1 MDEWSEKIKQII
13 IQRNKRL
20 TEIQDIFTQILNT
33 SKMGMR
39 CDFKMNESNKLIWDL
54 EIGNKTFTLTN
65 EEILKGQNVE
75 YYDKNGYMFISKDKK
90 KDLEET
96 IKELILEK
104 ISQY

>member
-13 IQRNKRL
+13 IQHNKRL

-39 CDFKMNESNKLIWDL
+39 CDFKMNEPNKLIWDL

-75 YYDKNGYMFISKDKK
+75 CYDNDGSMVISKDKK

-96 IKELILEK
+96 IKELILKK
-104 ISQY
+104 IAQY